1 MLNNLFIF
9 IIILLSY
16 TTILSA
22 KNKVKEIDISNIKSL
37 NLELESKQKTKA
49 DYKKKDNLLNEPL
62 KKEEY
67 LKSKNKNDVDFDG
80 TVDFNKDRK
89 EIENVKINLGKNF

>member
-1 MLNNLFIF
+1 
-9 IIILLSY
+9 
-16 TTILSA
+16 
-22 KNKVKEIDISNIKSL
+22 
-37 NLELESKQKTKA
+37 
-49 DYKKKDNLLNEPL
+49 LNEPL

-89 EIENVKINLGKNF
+89 EIENIKINLGKNF

>member
-1 MLNNLFIF
+1 MLNKLFIF
-9 IIILLSY
+9 IIILLS
-16 TTILSA
+16 TSILSA
-22 KNKVKEIDISNIKSL
+22 KDKVKEIDISNIKSL
-37 NLELESKQKTKA
+37 NLELESKQKTKE
-49 DYKKKDNLLNEPL
+49 DYKKKDDLLNEPL

-89 EIENVKINLGKNF
+89 EIENIKINLGKNF

>member
-1 MLNNLFIF
+1 MLNKLFIF
-9 IIILLSY
+9 IIILLS
-16 TTILSA
+16 TSILSA
-22 KNKVKEIDISNIKSL
+22 KDKVKEIDISNIKSL
-37 NLELESKQKTKA
+37 NLELESKQKTKE